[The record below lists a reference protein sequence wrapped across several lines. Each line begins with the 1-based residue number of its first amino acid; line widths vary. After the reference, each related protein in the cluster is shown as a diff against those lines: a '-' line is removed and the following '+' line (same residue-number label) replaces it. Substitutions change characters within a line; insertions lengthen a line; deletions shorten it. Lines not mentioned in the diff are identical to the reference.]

1 MKKILMA
8 MAIAAIFLGGFSA
21 NAQSNDNNSRGRIER
36 SDKMYRPQK
45 FTDFAFEGILL
56 DIPQQAR
63 IDSLNAAMKAQAP
76 QFNGCKSECNDSVK
90 CTKQNARADKNMRAD
105 RKDNKAGHRHGH
117 NDRKGGKDFRGHRH
131 GGMSPEMKSQYVNK
145 VKEIL
150 TPEQY
155 TMFLENIVLMP
166 QQPAQA
172 PQSK

>member
-1 MKKILMA
+1 MA
-8 MAIAAIFLGGFSA
+8 MAIAAISLGGFSA
-21 NAQSNDNNSRGRIER
+21 NAQRNDNNSRTSIEK

-76 QFNGCKSECNDSVK
+76 QFNGRKGECTDSVN
-90 CTKQNARADKNMRAD
+90 CTKQNARTDKNMRAD
-105 RKDNKAGHRHGH
+105 RKDRKDNKAGNRQGR
-117 NDRKGGKDFRGHRH
+117 NDRRGGKDFRGHRN